1 MIYVFKTIKVL
12 KFQYIYIYILFNI
25 LNTVNL
31 KRDIL
36 QLVTNCLTIP
46 LFFNFKIK

>member
-12 KFQYIYIYILFNI
+12 KFQYIFNI
-25 LNTVNL
+25 INTVNL

-36 QLVTNCLTIP
+36 QFVINCLTIP
-46 LFFNFKIK
+46 LFFNFEIK